1 MIASVALRTALRS
14 SSRAT
19 AFATR
24 TAVPSSS
31 ALLLRKSTPAF
42 ALRTYASGSGLSS
55 SDIQSRITD
64 VLKSFEKVDPSK
76 VSRAFDGVPS
86 FWPERTADWQRA

>member
-24 TAVPSSS
+24 TAIPSSS
-31 ALLLRKSTPAF
+31 LLLRKSTPAF
-42 ALRTYASGSGLSS
+42 AVRTYASGGGLST
-55 SDIQSRITD
+55 SDIQARITD

-76 VSRAFDGVPS
+76 VSRIARDITI
-86 FWPERTADWQRA
+86 FWFQRTGRGG